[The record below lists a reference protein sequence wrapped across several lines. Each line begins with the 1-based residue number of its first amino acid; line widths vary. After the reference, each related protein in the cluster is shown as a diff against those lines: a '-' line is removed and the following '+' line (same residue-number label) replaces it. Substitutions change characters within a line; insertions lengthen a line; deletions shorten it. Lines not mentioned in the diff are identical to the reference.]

1 MMFVPWII
9 RLLVG
14 RGVAQGTAEKVAKP
28 LLGLIALIALAGLL
42 WGAVTIHDRH
52 VITNHDAS
60 ANGAIIAKTTP
71 ANDRAA
77 DQRANDTIT
86 LNAQAQET
94 RDAIHAAPDQ
104 APAPTSLALGC
115 ERLRRQGKSLASVPA
130 CARFA
135 GGH

>member
-1 MMFVPWII
+1 MMFIPWII

-14 RGVAQGTAEKVAKP
+14 RGVAQGTAERIAKP
-28 LLGLIALIALAGLL
+28 LLGLIALIALAGML

-52 VITNHDAS
+52 VITNHDAN

-94 RDAIHAAPDQ
+94 RDAIAKAPESTPSPAAVV
-104 APAPTSLALGC
+104 LNC
-115 ERLRRQGKSLASVPA
+115 RRLRLAGKDTSRLAACQG
-130 CARFA
+130 
-135 GGH
+135 H